1 MGTRRTQ
8 QQASSGD
15 VSRVAWVTVQT
26 RTGEQHRYRDTS
38 TGRYISARQV
48 RADIDR
54 MVDAAGRGA
63 ARQMTTALKDGRIS
77 LAEWQTGMAR
87 AVKNVNYAAVA
98 AASGGVQNMT
108 AVERGRAGAI
118 IREQYKHLRSFAKD
132 IETGKQKLD
141 GRAFRRADMYMDAA
155 RGSYHEQKRAAE
167 AAAHAGQVVMI
178 RSIRH
183 PGDSCRQCIEL
194 HGKWFRMGDPEYV
207 PVGRR
212 LCRTS
217 CRCGEETGVMD
228 ADGAVVGVGQDGY

>member
-1 MGTRRTQ
+1 MGTRRTTPPN
-8 QQASSGD
+8 SD

-26 RTGEQHRYRDTS
+26 RNGEQHRYRDTS

-63 ARQMTTALKDGRIS
+63 ARPLTEALRDRRIS
-77 LAEWQTGMAR
+77 LAEWQSGMAR

-98 AASGGVQNMT
+98 SASGGVQNMT
-108 AVERGRAGAI
+108 AVERGRAGHI
-118 IREQYKHLRSFAKD
+118 IREQYKHLRNFAKE
-132 IETGKQKLD
+132 IETGKQPLD
-141 GRAFRRADMYMDAA
+141 GRAIRRADMYMDAA

-167 AAAHAGQVVMI
+167 AAAHPGQVMMI

-183 PGDSCRQCIEL
+183 PGDSCRGCISL
-194 HGKWFRMGDPEYV
+194 SGKWFKMGNPEYI

-212 LCRTS
+212 ECRTS
-217 CRCGEETGVMD
+217 CRCSEETGV
-228 ADGAVVGVGQDGY
+228 ADESGAVAGLGMDGY